1 MPRGEKMARS
11 RRALLRK
18 GNVTDI
24 AEARKQ
30 REQRQLAK
38 QEALA
43 NARIS
48 TLEEAT
54 RQAEAIKAVTVLDAA
69 GNAVMNTDLSIT
81 TQVCA
86 VAGSKSHNG
95 GSVTQQPATVQTS
108 SAPQAGSSNQSGSSN
123 VAQIGDSTKAQ
134 QAASAAAQESHK
146 KKHGNRTY
154 NHEKVEAIKKA
165 IADGTYVINP
175 QRVADKFIERES
187 PA

>member
-1 MPRGEKMARS
+1 MAQS

-30 REQRQLAK
+30 RELKQQAK

-54 RQAEAIKAVTVLDAA
+54 RQADAIKAAALLDAA
-69 GNAVMNTDLSIT
+69 GNTSFGEHMSTA
-81 TQVCA
+81 TQTYA
-86 VAGSKSHNG
+86 VAGGNSNGRNLATGSTARSPGTSSTQSTASSSSG
-95 GSVTQQPATVQTS
+95 GSNLSRIADSATSQPTD
-108 SAPQAGSSNQSGSSN
+108 N
-123 VAQIGDSTKAQ
+123 
-134 QAASAAAQESHK
+134 ASEEVSKK

-154 NHEKVEAIKKA
+154 NTEKVEAIKKA
-165 IADGTYVINP
+165 IAEGTYTINP
-175 QRVADKFIERES
+175 QRIADKFIEREA

>member
-1 MPRGEKMARS
+1 MARS

-54 RQAEAIKAVTVLDAA
+54 RHADAIKAAPVLDAA
-69 GNAVMNTDLSIT
+69 GNTVLNTDLSIT

-86 VAGSKSHNG
+86 VAGGRSDNG
-95 GSVTQQPATVQTS
+95 SSATQQPATVQTS
-108 SAPQAGSSNQSGSSN
+108 SAAQAGSSSQSGSPN
-123 VAQIGDSTKAQ
+123 VARIGDEIGDSTESQ
-134 QAASAAAQESHK
+134 QAASASAQESHK

-154 NHEKVEAIKKA
+154 NQEKVEAIKKA

-175 QRVADKFIERES
+175 QRIADKFIERES